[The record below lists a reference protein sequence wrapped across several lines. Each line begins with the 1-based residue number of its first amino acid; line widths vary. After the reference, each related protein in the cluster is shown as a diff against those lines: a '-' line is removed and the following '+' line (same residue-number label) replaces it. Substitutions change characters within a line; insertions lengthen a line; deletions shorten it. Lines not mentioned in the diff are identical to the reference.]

1 MSRYLIKKG
10 EHYSQNRFLKLFLF
24 KKKVKFLI
32 DFDNSIIQ
40 YNDQE
45 YNKSDIN
52 KIVGLCF
59 WSFGAIWN
67 SIKNVAPI
75 HQYNSIRLGY
85 VVRKGKLDL
94 YAYWYRNGV
103 RNYEYIDTVDAFG
116 YLEVSFETV
125 GNCVGVSIR
134 GIKTGR
140 NVSVY
145 AYVNTSPISNMLFP
159 YYGGDETAK
168 QDFLINIDITS

>member
-24 KKKVKFLI
+24 EKKVKFLI

-40 YNDQE
+40 YNDNAF
-45 YNKSDIN
+45 NKSDIN

-59 WSFGAIWN
+59 LSFKAIWN
-67 SIKNVAPI
+67 SIIKVTPI

-85 VVRKGKLDL
+85 VVRQDKLDL
-94 YAYWYRNGV
+94 YAYWYRDGV
-103 RNYEYIDTVDAFG
+103 RNYEFIDTVEAFG
-116 YLEVSFETV
+116 FLEVSFEIF
-125 GNCVGVSIR
+125 GNCVGILIR

-145 AYVNTSPISNMLFP
+145 ANINTSSIANMLFP